1 MSYNTEL
8 DNNNEELQAILD
20 QVNALP
26 KAGSGGTGADGF
38 SPIANV
44 TQTDAGAVISI
55 TDKSGTTTATITN
68 GKDGEKGE
76 KGDKGDQGEPGAK
89 GDKGEQG
96 IQGEKGEQGIQG
108 IPGEKGEKG
117 DTGAQGIQGEKG
129 EKGDKGDT
137 GANGTNGTNGK
148 DGTSVTVKS
157 VSESTADGGSNVVT
171 FSDGKTVTIKNG
183 SKGSTGA
190 TGSQGEKGDKGDK
203 GDTGAKGET
212 GATGA
217 QGIQGYSFVASV
229 SRPSFTEAQWT
240 TYGEIGRSENW
251 SNSSGIRNGCRVG
264 DIFTVVG
271 TATDT
276 KHAHVAYFR
285 CETASGDMRGT
296 CIAHSIAERGA
307 KGDPGKTPIVGEDY
321 FTPTEK
327 AQFVADVEASLAS
340 KDIPT
345 FDTFPTEAQ
354 INALAS
360 SVNKFK
366 TKGFHSANDGLGCVY
381 LLSHSST
388 AQSPYISHGNKS
400 FCPATTDGNNRDINV
415 DYYGIRRFYGTTYA
429 AKNSEII
436 NKLVDDLPNGYTLK
450 FGSGHYYFS
459 SPISCPNHT
468 VITGTASNASVVVQD
483 VNYGTYLHF
492 ENLASGEAAITIK
505 GGVIQNLGIMGNKSY
520 NNVSLN
526 RDVSISNRDA
536 VVSKTDSRETYGI
549 KVSTAWGF
557 TIQNVRVRFFRYGI
571 YTPTSNGL
579 VSHVDAH
586 NCTVGVSI
594 CNDVKINNVQVWNVM
609 TGVQLRGPLAS
620 AVNIRGDSV
629 GKHLVEC
636 WAGKCMLSNI
646 DGDYCV
652 GSLIH
657 YGDGTS
663 RAIHLGQAVL
673 CMGRV
678 ATRTAYARSAT
689 FDLRTI
695 ADADYEYCSYIS
707 IAPNTQVFGGHIEMT
722 NVKANILD
730 TASDYV
736 HTDTPISIGTG
747 STVKG
752 VTIKCN
758 VPYDADLEYF
768 NSHVIKNLSTH
779 NQSGNDF
786 TGYLTDFDGNT
797 IEDINFITPIGFV
810 RSKRTYTVK
819 DRVLEFSKDANGAF
833 VMYDPQSLTE
843 PEKAQARKNIGLDNI
858 SSLEF
863 VASMDDCTDTSKTY
877 VLPDGRTVA
886 SAVEL
891 REYYTN
897 LIPKA
902 QTATDSSIYYGVGYR
917 KAYFTGE
924 TEVVPTEND
933 WYATGYIPVTKNS
946 SGDIILR
953 FENMDVMSM
962 ASGQTSTKMLI
973 KMYKADKSLIATS
986 GWWMPSA
993 LPPSGWSPAY
1003 NNEGNIKQ
1011 LKIHKN
1017 YKANTAYVRLCVD
1030 YMNADSIIT
1039 CNEEIIPPET
1049 ISFFGDTGL
1058 RFIPEDKYNKL
1069 MALI

>member
-1 MSYNTEL
+1 LQYNSRL
-8 DNNNEELQAILD
+8 QSNNVDLQEILD
-20 QVNALP
+20 KVNELPNAEEAPSDAVRYTEQTLTDEQKAQARENIGALESDALP
-26 KAGSGGTGADGF
+26 DAINTALAQAKASGEF
-38 SPIANV
+38 
-44 TQTDAGAVISI
+44 
-55 TDKSGTTTATITN
+55 
-68 GKDGEKGE
+68 
-76 KGDKGDQGEPGAK
+76 KGDKGD
-89 GDKGEQG
+89 QG

-117 DTGAQGIQGEKG
+117 D
-129 EKGDKGDT
+129 
-137 GANGTNGTNGK
+137 
-148 DGTSVTVKS
+148 
-157 VSESTADGGSNVVT
+157 
-171 FSDGKTVTIKNG
+171 
-183 SKGSTGA
+183 TGA

-229 SRPSFTEAQWT
+229 SRPSFAEAQWT

-276 KHAHVAYFR
+276 KHAHVLYFR

-307 KGDPGKTPIVGEDY
+307 KGDPGKTPVKGEDY
-321 FTPTEK
+321 FTAAEK
-327 AQFVADVEASLAS
+327 TQFVADVETSLAS

-345 FDTFPTEAQ
+345 FDTFPTVDQ

-360 SVNKFK
+360 SVSKFK

-381 LLSHSST
+381 LLSHSSAT
-388 AQSPYISHGNKS
+388 QSPYISHGNKS
-400 FCPATTDGNNRDINV
+400 FCPATTDGNNRDIIV
-415 DYYGIRRFYGTTYA
+415 DYYGIRRYYGTTYA

-492 ENLASGEAAITIK
+492 ENLSSGQAAITIK

-797 IEDINFITPIGFV
+797 IEDINFITPIGFI
-810 RSKRTYTVK
+810 RSIRTYTEK
-819 DRVLEFSKDANGAF
+819 NRVLEFSKDSKGA
-833 VMYDPQSLTE
+833 VLYSEQALTE
-843 PEKAQARKNIGLDNI
+843 PEKAQARENLGLDNI

-924 TEVVPTEND
+924 TEVVPESSS

-953 FENMDVMSM
+953 FENMDVMEIP
-962 ASGQTSTKMLI
+962 ASASTTKMLI
-973 KMYKADKSLIATS
+973 KMYKSDKSLIATS

-993 LPPSGWSPAY
+993 LPASGWSPVY
-1003 NNEGNIKQ
+1003 DESGNIKQ
-1011 LKIHKN
+1011 LKIHN
-1017 YKANTAYVRLCVD
+1017 TYKANTAYVRLCVS
-1030 YMNADSIIT
+1030 YMNADSIIS